1 MKVIVL
7 AGGNDQMA
15 LMKELRNIYAD
26 IEIILIDYS
35 PDVVASKFADKHF
48 LTSTMDI
55 EKVKQITIDEKV
67 DYVLTACGDQPLLTM
82 AVVSED
88 LGLPCYLTKKQVL
101 NLTNKM
107 YMKNLMMENN
117 IATSKFKI
125 FSSVDSLD
133 VTGLQY
139 PLIVK
144 PVDSNGSK
152 GVSRVATFEEL
163 SRQAKLSFEYSL
175 TKTIIVEEFVN
186 GVEISADFYVIDGQV
201 QKVMIS
207 QLNKFNVDD
216 STSVIYQSIVP
227 PNINR
232 VAEHKLRRIASDIAV
247 VFEIVNSPLLIQAI
261 VNGDDVNVIEFSAR
275 LGGGAKYKSIQN
287 ITGFNVLKANIESMF
302 GLKPKISIND
312 DAMCYSRCHFY
323 LKGGFF
329 SKIEGIEEL
338 LDGGIIEEYIQTK
351 PYGVSVNSPRSSSD
365 RVASVFIKAL
375 DLKSLREK
383 VLLIVNH
390 VKILDDRGKNI
401 FEKSMYLNN

>member
-15 LMKELRNIYAD
+15 LMEELRNIYAN

-35 PDVVASKFADKHF
+35 PNVVASKFADKHF

-55 EKVKQITIDEKV
+55 EKVKQIAIDEKV

-117 IATSKFKI
+117 IPTSKFKI
-125 FSSVDSLD
+125 FTSVDSLD
-133 VTGLQY
+133 VTGLRY

-163 SRQAKLSFEYSL
+163 RRQAKLSFEYSL
-175 TKTIIVEEFVN
+175 TKTVIVEEFVD
-186 GVEISADFYVIDGQV
+186 GVEISADFYVIDGLV
-201 QKVMIS
+201 QKVMMS
-207 QLNKFNVDD
+207 QLNKFNVDN

-227 PNINR
+227 PNINF
-232 VAEHKLRRIASDIAV
+232 VAESKLRKIASDIAV
-247 VFEIVNSPLLIQAI
+247 VFGIVNSPLLIQAI

-302 GLKPKISIND
+302 GLKP
-312 DAMCYSRCHFY
+312 RY
-323 LKGGFF
+323 L
-329 SKIEGIEEL
+329 
-338 LDGGIIEEYIQTK
+338 
-351 PYGVSVNSPRSSSD
+351 
-365 RVASVFIKAL
+365 
-375 DLKSLREK
+375 
-383 VLLIVNH
+383 
-390 VKILDDRGKNI
+390 
-401 FEKSMYLNN
+401 